1 MPIRLYKRFDRF
13 DPHCLYFARL
23 RSGPGRAWPGCSGWL
38 SGGVD
43 RSSGAQCARVTARKG
58 FQVFRS
64 SVPSE
69 VQSVTRSSKL
79 VLAAVVLALLTLV
92 AVSPYSASNVLA
104 ISQPTVSPNPVTNP
118 NTANV
123 SVDA

>member
-23 RSGPGRAWPGCSGWL
+23 RSGPGRAWPGCSGCL

-69 VQSVTRSSKL
+69 VQSVTRNPKFWLGLLVIAL
-79 VLAAVVLALLTLV
+79 VLFGLQRAVYPAG
-92 AVSPYSASNVLA
+92 A
-104 ISQPTVSPNPVTNP
+104 TVSSIVASP
-118 NTANV
+118 
-123 SVDA
+123 